1 MSNIEPEELVTDAD
15 ELIEVLSRRHDILR
29 SLLDTPK
36 ERHVLVDYLNDSKS
50 TVYKGV
56 SQLQELGLIE
66 STSEG
71 LQPTLFGIVALER
84 YDELARTAGLGE
96 LLADLPPE
104 AIAPSALVGAE
115 AVLPDSRSVERHLIR
130 GKTMLR
136 NAESI
141 RGFSPAIS
149 PEYVSLLHQRIVNDS
164 VSVELVLTEEIATHL
179 WQEYAAV
186 VEDVLSAKNVTL
198 YRTESELPFTLLLV
212 SSTDSTE
219 FCIEL
224 GEVGLAT
231 GLIINDITNGLRW
244 AETVYER
251 EKRTA
256 ERIS

>member
-1 MSNIEPEELVTDAD
+1 MSDVEPEELAANAD
-15 ELIEVLSRRHDILR
+15 ELIEVLSRRHNILR
-29 SLLDTPK
+29 SLRDAPK
-36 ERHVLVDYLNDSKS
+36 ERHVLVDCLNDSKS
-50 TVYKGV
+50 TVYKGA
-56 SQLQELGLIE
+56 SQLQELSLIE

-84 YDELARTAGLGE
+84 YDELARTAGLGG
-96 LLADLPPE
+96 LLADLPPK

-115 AVLPDSRSVERHLIR
+115 AVHPVSHSVDRHLVR

-136 NAESI
+136 NAKRI
-141 RGFSPAIS
+141 CGFSPAIS

-164 VSVELVLTEEIATHL
+164 VFVELVLTEEIVTHL
-179 WQEYAAV
+179 RQEYAAV
-186 VEDVLSAKNVTL
+186 VEDVLSAENVTL

-224 GEVGLAT
+224 GEEGLAT
-231 GLIINDITNGLRW
+231 GLIINDTTTGLRW

-251 EKRTA
+251 EKRAA
-256 ERIS
+256 ERVS